1 MVQKE
6 HSKEHFPKF
15 QKNVGQYRDYRS
27 HFAQGYNFWSN
38 LYKTPWS
45 SLQCLNHYRQKI
57 AKVWRWNWKSNIFF
71 KLHLQASFF
80 FFIHQLSESLEI
92 RKILAKSNMH
102 SRTQSS
108 RTATLTPKSSIQNIQ
123 NIQNSF
129 SIKNYQLV

>member
-1 MVQKE
+1 MFEPLPSEDCKGLAMKLEVKYI
-6 HSKEHFPKF
+6 F
-15 QKNVGQYRDYRS
+15 Q
-27 HFAQGYNFWSN
+27 
-38 LYKTPWS
+38 TS
-45 SLQCLNHYRQKI
+45 SPGI
-57 AKVWRWNWKSNIFF
+57 I
-71 KLHLQASFF
+71 FF